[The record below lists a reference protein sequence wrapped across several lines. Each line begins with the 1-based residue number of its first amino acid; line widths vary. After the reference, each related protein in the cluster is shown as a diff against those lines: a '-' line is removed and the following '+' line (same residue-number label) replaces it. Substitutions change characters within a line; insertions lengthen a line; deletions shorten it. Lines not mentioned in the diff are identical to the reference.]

1 VRPGDRRDGEPLI
14 FGWGRHLTRAEKQRY
29 RERFVWATGGL
40 VLVIVAIVLGIG
52 AFQNFYQH
60 PRYAVARVNGD
71 TITLDWYNKNLNYKR
86 TLLQTEYQN
95 SQNQLQALTANVVA
109 AATAT
114 ATTLGTPGP
123 TTPTPGA
130 SGAASSSGQAAQA
143 SSGGAAGSSGA
154 ASNTS
159 AGAAA
164 GPPSAGS
171 GSGPGAASGPSST
184 AGGSS
189 AAGNDGAAANASSA
203 GSASGQAAASGSPTG
218 TATSAPT
225 STPTVVPT
233 FNPVQSA
240 TAAALQNTLD
250 AANTAY
256 SSAEQQ
262 TVDDLIDADLMRQN
276 AAKFS
281 VTVTN
286 DDVSAQEKKDAD
298 ALGGDTGVKNMLQNA
313 KISQG
318 DYDQIEYNV
327 VLKQKFQ
334 AYFAANPGAAPTAT
348 ATAQPTPSPT
358 EAPVTGPV
366 PPTPTPTATP
376 VPTPGADSLDS
387 WLQLQRATANIYRA
401 PFPLPS

>member
-1 VRPGDRRDGEPLI
+1 MQRPRQSDRRQPAPRTGRQSAVRPGDRRDGAPLI

-29 RERFVWATGGL
+29 RERFVWAAGGL
-40 VLVIVAIVLGIG
+40 VLLIVAIVLAVG
-52 AFQNFYQH
+52 AFQNLYQK

-71 TITLDWYNKNLNYKR
+71 TITLDWYNKNLSYKH

-95 SQNQLQALTANVVA
+95 TQNQLQALTANVAA

-114 ATTLGTPGP
+114 ATALGAAGP
-123 TTPTPGA
+123 TTPTPGPS
-130 SGAASSSGQAAQA
+130 SGASTSGQAAGA
-143 SSGGAAGSSGA
+143 SSSSARVSGSGSSP
-154 ASNTS
+154 STS

-164 GPPSAGS
+164 AVS
-171 GSGPGAASGPSST
+171 SGPST
-184 AGGSS
+184 
-189 AAGNDGAAANASSA
+189 AAAAP
-203 GSASGQAAASGSPTG
+203 GSANGQPAASGSPTA
-218 TATSAPT
+218 TATLPPT
-225 STPTVVPT
+225 STPTVAPT

-250 AANTAY
+250 TDNTAY
-256 SSAEQQ
+256 SSAEEQ
-262 TVDDLIDADLMRQN
+262 TVDDLLDADLMRQN
-276 AAKFS
+276 ASKFGI
-281 VTVTN
+281 TVSN

-298 ALGGDTGVKNMLQNA
+298 TLGGDTGVKNMLQNA

-334 AYFAANPGAAPTAT
+334 TYFAANPGAAPTAT
-348 ATAQPTPSPT
+348 ATVEPTPSLT

-366 PPTPTPTATP
+366 PPTPTATPTP
-376 VPTPGADSLDS
+376 VPTPGADSLES
-387 WLQLQRATANIYRA
+387 WLEVQRSTANIYRA

>member
-1 VRPGDRRDGEPLI
+1 VRPGDRRDGQPLI

-29 RERFVWATGGL
+29 RERFVWAAGGL
-40 VLVIVAIVLGIG
+40 VLFIVAIVLAIG
-52 AFQNFYQH
+52 AFQNLYQK

-71 TITLDWYNKNLNYKR
+71 TITLDWYNKNLSYKR

-95 SQNQLQALTANVVA
+95 TQNQLQALTANVAA

-114 ATTLGTPGP
+114 ATALGTPGP
-123 TTPTPGA
+123 TTPTP
-130 SGAASSSGQAAQA
+130 AASSSGQAAGA
-143 SSGGAAGSSGA
+143 SSSGSSAASPSGSAPAAGSSSASASVGA
-154 ASNTS
+154 SASS
-159 AGAAA
+159 ASSGATTAT
-164 GPPSAGS
+164 GSSAS
-171 GSGPGAASGPSST
+171 APGAA
-184 AGGSS
+184 
-189 AAGNDGAAANASSA
+189 N
-203 GSASGQAAASGSPTG
+203 GSPTG
-218 TATSAPT
+218 TPTLPPT
-225 STPTVVPT
+225 STPTVAPT

-250 AANTAY
+250 TDNTAY

-276 AAKFS
+276 ASKFGM
-281 VTVTN
+281 TVTN

-348 ATAQPTPSPT
+348 ATVQPTPSPT

-366 PPTPTPTATP
+366 PPTPTATPTP
-376 VPTPGADSLDS
+376 VPTPGADSLES
-387 WLQLQRATANIYRA
+387 WLEVQRSTANIYRA